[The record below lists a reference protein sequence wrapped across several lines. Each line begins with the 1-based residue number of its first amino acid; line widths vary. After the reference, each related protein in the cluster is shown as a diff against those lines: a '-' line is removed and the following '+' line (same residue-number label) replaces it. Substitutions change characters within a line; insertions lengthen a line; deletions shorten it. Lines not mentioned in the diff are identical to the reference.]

1 MDSIT
6 VSVTLVHGG
15 ADNRELCRAPATK
28 TAFSQF
34 QGGVSRGWGEVSEF
48 VVAVVMGWGEQPS
61 AGAISYDSGDIAHP
75 NFPSSYTRVHGR
87 KISKHPGKTI
97 FLASKL
103 PSLFFPLHIVDKGE
117 VGFYGHIQREGLV
130 QVTNPLF

>member
-1 MDSIT
+1 MGSIT

-48 VVAVVMGWGEQPS
+48 VVVVVMGRG
-61 AGAISYDSGDIAHP
+61 
-75 NFPSSYTRVHGR
+75 SSLQRVLLATTAATLH
-87 KISKHPGKTI
+87 IPI
-97 FLASKL
+97 FL
-103 PSLFFPLHIVDKGE
+103 PLTLEFTQK
-117 VGFYGHIQREGLV
+117 Y
-130 QVTNPLF
+130 